1 MVYKRYIKKKGKIYG
16 PYLYKSIRDSD
27 GKVKNIYVKKAK
39 PAASK
44 RMKFTLHKLPRNL
57 FLLPLVIIIA
67 ASGTMFF
74 LQPTGLIVM
83 EETQSAKSHRPLRP
97 AAINL
102 RLRFHPGQRPCQ
114 DIRPQERNKAPDLR
128 EAITT
133 SP

>member
-83 EETQSAKSHRPLRP
+83 EETQSQTFALNWNVTQTQQKD
-97 AAINL
+97 
-102 RLRFHPGQRPCQ
+102 Q
-114 DIRPQERNKAPDLR
+114 
-128 EAITT
+128 
-133 SP
+133 SPSQVSSRATALSGYTPSRTE